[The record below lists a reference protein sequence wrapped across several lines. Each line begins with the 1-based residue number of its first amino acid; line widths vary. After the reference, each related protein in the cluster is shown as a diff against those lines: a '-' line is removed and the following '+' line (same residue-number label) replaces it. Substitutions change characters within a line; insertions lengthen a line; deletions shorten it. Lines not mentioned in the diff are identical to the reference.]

1 MSSLWKRWSPQR
13 TASRVPRPHSRDS
26 AHSLLQIYSCS
37 SGLRSFL
44 AWVQDAQIWRIKESS
59 HFSSVSISKHLFLN
73 SSSYNSG
80 FLLSGENLSPIYLNV
95 CNQFPSQVSTAGI
108 LISSQVLCTQQPPA
122 GETEQL
128 LLMVQFNS
136 ARFWFYNGLKLNL
149 NSDTYTWVL
158 SIIKSWQESGSSE
171 WCLFAVLPPKIKPN

>member
-108 LISSQVLCTQQPPA
+108 LISSHVLCTQRPPA